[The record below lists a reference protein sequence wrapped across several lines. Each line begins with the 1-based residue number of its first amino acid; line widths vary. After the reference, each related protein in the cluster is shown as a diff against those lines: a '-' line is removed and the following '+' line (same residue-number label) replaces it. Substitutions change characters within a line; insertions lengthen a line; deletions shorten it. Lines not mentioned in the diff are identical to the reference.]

1 MADAVQNDFGAPVLQ
16 LDQPVN
22 FDDASCK
29 AADVAYIF
37 KVGSEYHDR
46 KRLGRLLFAE
56 LNEML
61 GFSADLHIQ
70 NFSSYAFRFT
80 DVLLGVANR
89 EAVRCRIAMWRAKW
103 REPLDTEPGL
113 ARPDYQEPALSLP
126 EERRS
131 AHGFA

>member
-1 MADAVQNDFGAPVLQ
+1 
-16 LDQPVN
+16 VN
-22 FDDASCK
+22 FDDASCQ

-37 KVGSEYHDR
+37 KVGSEYHDS

-56 LNEML
+56 LNEMHA
-61 GFSADLHIQ
+61 FSADLHIQ
-70 NFSSYAFRFT
+70 NFSGYAFRFT
-80 DVLLGVANR
+80 DVLASPMGRQSEAAHRGVGEQKR
-89 EAVRCRIAMWRAKW
+89 
-103 REPLDTEPGL
+103 REPLDTEPGF